1 MLMTTSRL
9 DSQGPGRP
17 RWIPVRYGWPEWV
30 GHVAAAW
37 SLGYGL
43 LGLYWRLG
51 GANLPFGTENDP
63 YAAKISVLELP

>member
-1 MLMTTSRL
+1 MTTSRL

-17 RWIPVRYGWPEWV
+17 RWIPVRSGWPEWV

-43 LGLYWRLG
+43 LELYWRLG